1 MVPEGPIHFHG
12 SDIVNGSGQASGAAG
27 IQYVGARVVGET
39 SINHDV
45 SSPIPIILAAV
56 QSQLLQNS
64 ASGPLS
70 RNVHRLVLAIHEK
83 LFDVNLSVKTVKK
96 HCQLYD
102 NNISC
107 YFRREMGMTIKS
119 YIESS
124 RMRAAAYLLICSTIS
139 VSEIACLVG
148 YWHLETFHRVF
159 VRHFGC
165 TPGVYRRGQ
174 RSQKISA

>member
-1 MVPEGPIHFHG
+1 MVPEGLIHLPG
-12 SDIVNGSGQASGAAG
+12 SDVVNRRGEASGAAG
-27 IQYVGARVVGET
+27 IQCVAARVADET
-39 SINHDV
+39 SPNHNV
-45 SSPIPIILAAV
+45 SFPIPVILAAV
-56 QSQLLQNS
+56 QKQLSQNS
-64 ASGPLS
+64 PSGPLS
-70 RNVHRLVLAIHEK
+70 RNVHRLALAIHEK
-83 LFDVNLSVKTVKK
+83 LFDVDLSVKTVKK

-124 RMRAAAYLLICSTIS
+124 RMQAAAHLLIGSTIS
-139 VSEIACLVG
+139 VSEIACQVG

-174 RSQKISA
+174 GPQKISA